1 MKYLKKFN
9 EELRPSTYRTAANKL
24 RQIGH
29 VRRSSVLDDW
39 SNKVENDNE
48 VKERNDTINKLKE
61 FGHFKM
67 NFIKS
72 KKVMMTGNF
81 YIDISGLDSYNFK
94 DNYFDALPLND
105 IDLLIPEVDSKVVSH
120 DVIMNFELGFIPA
133 DEETYKEFNELDI
146 IDREKIYYSLYWNM
160 NFGISI
166 IRKGEEE
173 INPNGYYYFDGNDSD
188 FFEFYDRKEANK
200 FRKLLFDALSGNNE
214 WGKSNY
220 SESLKSSILKV
231 FSEDKYQPLPKDI
244 FNEESYQKIVNSIRS
259 LSLNKLYSE

>member
-81 YIDISGLDSYNFK
+81 YIDIGGLDSYNFK
-94 DNYFDALPLND
+94 DNYFDNT
-105 IDLLIPEVDSKVVSH
+105 VYSKSEGGSRVVSH

-188 FFEFYDRKEANK
+188 LFEFYDRKEASR

>member
-94 DNYFDALPLND
+94 DNYFDG
-105 IDLLIPEVDSKVVSH
+105 H

-214 WGKSNY
+214 WGKSNHY
-220 SESLKSSILKV
+220 ESLKSSILKV